1 MKQTCYF
8 KKKQLTVI
16 MANNK
21 IQAFERK
28 LEFWKTIFV
37 IMNSTAFQDRIMY
50 FNVTVKRIN

>member
-1 MKQTCYF
+1 
-8 KKKQLTVI
+8 

-28 LEFWKTIFV
+28 LEFWKTIIV